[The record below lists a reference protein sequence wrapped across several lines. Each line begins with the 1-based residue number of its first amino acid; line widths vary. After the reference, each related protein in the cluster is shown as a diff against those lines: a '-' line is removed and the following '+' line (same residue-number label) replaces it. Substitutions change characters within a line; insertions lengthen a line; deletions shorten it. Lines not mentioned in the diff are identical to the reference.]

1 MDRRSAERP
10 PSLVI
15 DDALF
20 ARMER
25 AVLNV
30 ETRMRRASDAL
41 RAAGVP
47 FAVVGGNAVAAWV
60 GSVDEAAVR
69 NTRDVDIMVRRVDF
83 ERVHDALTRVGF
95 VYRKAAGIDLFLDEE
110 NGKAA
115 DAVHLVFAGEMVR
128 PHEPLPNP
136 DVSEVETV
144 RGVPALALF
153 PLVQI
158 KLTAF
163 RRKDQVHLLDL
174 IGVGLVD
181 VTWLPR
187 LPAPLAARLQEL
199 LDDPEG

>member
-1 MDRRSAERP
+1 MSD
-10 PSLVI
+10 SLVI

-25 AVLNV
+25 AVLKV
-30 ETRMRRASDAL
+30 EGRMRRASEAL
-41 RAAGVP
+41 QRVGVP
-47 FAVVGGNAVAAWV
+47 FAVVGGNAIAAWV

-69 NTRDVDIMVRRVDF
+69 NTRDVDIMVRRDDF
-83 ERVHDALTRVGF
+83 ARVQNALTDAGF
-95 VYRKAAGIDLFLDEE
+95 FYRKAAGIDLFLDEPE
-110 NGKAA
+110 GKAA
-115 DAVHLVFAGEMVR
+115 DAVHLIFAGEMVR
-128 PHEPLPNP
+128 PHEPGPNP
-136 DVSEVETV
+136 DVSETTNVN
-144 RGVPALALF
+144 GVPALALL

-181 VTWLPR
+181 ASWIPR

>member
-1 MDRRSAERP
+1 MLNTLA
-10 PSLVI
+10 I

-25 AVLNV
+25 AVLKV
-30 ETRMRRASDAL
+30 EERMRRASAAL
-41 RAAGVP
+41 RGAGVP
-47 FAVVGGNAVAAWV
+47 FAVVGGNAIAAWV

-69 NTRDVDIMVRRVDF
+69 NTRDVDIMVRRTDF
-83 ERVHDALTRVGF
+83 QRVREALTEAGF
-95 VYRKAAGIDLFLDEE
+95 FYRKAAGIDLFLDAED
-110 NGKAA
+110 GKAA
-115 DAVHLVFAGEMVR
+115 DAVHLIFAGEMVR
-128 PHEPLPNP
+128 PHEPGPNP

-144 RGVPALALF
+144 RGIPALALL

-181 VTWLPR
+181 ASWLER
-187 LPAPLAARLQEL
+187 LPEPLAARLQEL

>member
-1 MDRRSAERP
+1 MSET
-10 PSLVI
+10 LLI

-25 AVLNV
+25 AVLKV
-30 ETRMRRASDAL
+30 EARMRRASAAL
-41 RAAGVP
+41 KNAGVP
-47 FAVVGGNAVAAWV
+47 FAVVGGNAIAAWV

-69 NTRDVDIMVRRVDF
+69 NTRDVDLMVRREDF
-83 ERVHDALTRVGF
+83 ERVHAALTEAGF
-95 VYRKAAGIDLFLDEE
+95 FHRRAAGIDLFLDEE

-115 DAVHLVFAGEMVR
+115 DAVHLVYASEMVR
-128 PHEPLPNP
+128 PHEPAPNP
-136 DVSEVETV
+136 DVSDVAMV
-144 RGVPALALF
+144 RGVPALALL

-174 IGVGLVD
+174 ISVGLVD
-181 VTWLPR
+181 ATWPER
-187 LPAPLAARLQEL
+187 LPPPLAARLQEL